1 MATLSNEV
9 TLLNVKQ
16 HVPSQIRHY
25 QTNVTA
31 AGTIMQ
37 RAGTIRIEPAA
48 ASIALAFGYDSLEP
62 GDELLIVNVSGSYS
76 VVIDTPS
83 GVTWDGTNDRAT
95 FGTGGDALLIRAI
108 SDTRF
113 FVIVNV
119 GSVSFS

>member
-1 MATLSNEV
+1 MAVLSNQV

-16 HVPSQIRHY
+16 NVPSEIRHH

-31 AGTIMQ
+31 AGVITQ
-37 RAGTIRIEPAA
+37 RAGTIRIAPAA
-48 ASIALAFGYDSLEP
+48 ASIALSFGYDALEP

-95 FGTGGDALLIRAI
+95 FGTGGDALLVRAI
-108 SDTRF
+108 SDTRWF
-113 FVIVNV
+113 IIVNI
-119 GSVSFS
+119 GSVSLS